1 MRFQTLDA
9 WLAWQET
16 LHPSAIDLGLERPGQ
31 VLARMA
37 IGKPAPIVI
46 TIAGTNGKGSSV
58 AMLESILLAAGYRV
72 GCYTSPHLQRYNER
86 IRINGAEV
94 EDSALCDSFEHIDQA
109 RGDISLTYFEFGTL
123 AAFDLFAR
131 AGVDVAVLEVGL
143 GGRLDAVN
151 LIDADV
157 ALITAIDL
165 DHASWLGNDRETIAR
180 EKAGIMRSDLPAVCS
195 DPNPPQ
201 ALLFHASE
209 LGTALYCL
217 GRDYG
222 FQMALE
228 GWQWHAGDDA
238 PLSLPLPSLRGEF
251 QLQNASGVLMVLHL
265 LHDRLPLSP
274 QQLRQGLLAT
284 RLAGRFELTPG
295 EVVEITDVAH
305 NAQSATALAENLQR
319 LPVEGKTLAVVA
331 MLSDKDQSAVVAAMA
346 SVIDSWYVAGLDVS
360 RGAEAESLAAVVEQV
375 TATEPSMAATVQ
387 DALRLARTAAQPGD
401 RIVIFGSFYTVAE
414 WMDAAV

>member
-1 MRFQTLDA
+1 VKFLTLDA

-31 VLARMA
+31 VLERMS
-37 IGKPAPIVI
+37 IGRPAPIVI
-46 TIAGTNGKGSSV
+46 TVAGTNGKGSSV

-86 IRINGAEV
+86 IRIDGTEV
-94 EDSALCDSFEHIDQA
+94 DDTALCESFERIDHA
-109 RGDISLTYFEFGTL
+109 RGELSLTYFEFGTL

-131 AGVDVAVLEVGL
+131 ANLDVALLEVGL

-201 ALLFHASE
+201 SLFDHAVE
-209 LGTALYCL
+209 LGTRLHTL
-217 GRDYG
+217 SREYG
-222 FQMALE
+222 FQQTGE
-228 GWQWHAGDDA
+228 GWQWWCSDES
-238 PLSLPLPSLRGEF
+238 PLALPLPALRGDF
-251 QLQNASGVLMVLHL
+251 QLQNAAGVLMALHL
-265 LHDRLPLSP
+265 IKDRLPLSP
-274 QQLRQGLLAT
+274 QQIRQGLLAV
-284 RLAGRFELTPG
+284 RLSGRFELTPG
-295 EVVEITDVAH
+295 EVVEIADVAH
-305 NAQSATALAENLQR
+305 NPQSAAALAENLRQM
-319 LPVEGKTLAVVA
+319 PVAGKTLAVVA
-331 MLSDKDQSAVVAAMA
+331 MLSDKDQEAVVRAMTP
-346 SVIDSWYVAGLDVS
+346 VIDAWYVAGLDVA
-360 RGAEAESLAAVVEQV
+360 RGGDAA
-375 TATEPSMAATVQ
+375 ALAATVKKVIGNAPSIAATVK
-387 DALRLARTAAQPGD
+387 DALRQARVAAQPGD

-414 WMDAAV
+414 RMDATV